1 MLTKMNMNIF
11 VSFIVW
17 FVQLLG
23 WLEEKLPSCSKLPSE
38 TQSVIHPVLISL
50 EDRSAEVRKKAQA
63 VVPLLMTHV
72 GYEAMLKTSGKLQV
86 RKVYK
91 AQAFGINVNMY
102 V

>member
-1 MLTKMNMNIF
+1 MIL
-11 VSFIVW
+11 

-38 TQSVIHPVLISL
+38 TQSVIHPVLVAL

-72 GYEAMLKTSGKLQV
+72 GYDAMLKTSGKLQV
-86 RKVYK
+86 RHVFK
-91 AQAFGINVNMY
+91 AQAFGMHMY
-102 V
+102 M